1 MNGIYE
7 FKDGMWKVDENID
20 RIKHFHSHLE
30 KIENAINETLKRPT
44 EKIFDYDWS
53 IFKNYEPTISYK
65 STTDLIKPL
74 PQDFSLFEI
83 IFGDVDFQSILST
96 YSKMIIIIV
105 LLYIVVKLCKY
116 KNKEISEINNL
127 FKNVGFRN
135 SKDKYAYVKYVKKY
149 ESYNLYRIIIPKGCS
164 VIGLYKLLPAFE
176 NLFSNDV
183 DVYEVDNEYFLKV
196 FTKKL
201 KKVENYPFQVVDIKD
216 KSTLTLVVGHSLD
229 GIFKLNLSDS
239 LPHVLIGASTRAGKS
254 RLIKSICLNVMENYT
269 SEQVQ
274 MIYCDQKGGVE
285 ARAFRDCE
293 HFIKISKNV
302 GDTVKVFISLEREL
316 DRRLDLFEEKDVTNL
331 VDYNKKYEKLPF
343 IFVIVDELYP
353 FLMSK
358 NKKEIYNILADL
370 LSRSASVGI
379 HFLLS
384 SQKTTGEVIP
394 TFITENAG
402 YRIGLRTSNEQGSYN
417 VIGDKGCEDI
427 PVDAKGRGICF
438 VDEKIQFQ
446 SFYVDDD
453 TINKICKKHKRQVEI
468 EEEKFEGVI
477 NNEEINR

>member
-1 MNGIYE
+1 M
-7 FKDGMWKVDENID
+7 
-20 RIKHFHSHLE
+20 
-30 KIENAINETLKRPT
+30 KIE
-44 EKIFDYDWS
+44 
-53 IFKNYEPTISYK
+53 
-65 STTDLIKPL
+65 PL
-74 PQDFSLFEI
+74 PQDFSLLETL
-83 IFGDVDFQSILST
+83 FGDVDYQSLLST
-96 YSKMIIIIV
+96 YSKMIIVIIILY
-105 LLYIVVKLCKY
+105 LLAKIMKR
-116 KNKEISEINNL
+116 KNTVKEINSL
-127 FKNVGFRN
+127 FKDVGFRN
-135 SKDKYAYVKYVKKY
+135 SKEKYAYVKYVKKY

-176 NLFSNDV
+176 NLFLNDV

-254 RLIKSICLNVMENYT
+254 RLIKSICLNIMENYT

-302 GDTVKVFISLEREL
+302 SDTIKVFISLEREL

>member
-1 MNGIYE
+1 M
-7 FKDGMWKVDENID
+7 K
-20 RIKHFHSHLE
+20 
-30 KIENAINETLKRPT
+30 
-44 EKIFDYDWS
+44 
-53 IFKNYEPTISYK
+53 
-65 STTDLIKPL
+65 IKPL
-74 PQDFSLFEI
+74 PQDFSLLET
-83 IFGDVDFQSILST
+83 IFGDVDYESLLST
-96 YSKMIIIIV
+96 YSKMIIVIV
-105 LLYIVVKLCKY
+105 ILYLLAKICKR
-116 KNKEISEINNL
+116 KNDVKEINSIIKEIKFQNT
-127 FKNVGFRN
+127 KG
-135 SKDKYAYVKYVKKY
+135 KYAYVKYVKKY

-164 VIGLYKLLPAFE
+164 VIGLYKLLPVFE

-216 KSTLTLVVGHSLD
+216 KSTLILIVGHSLD

-254 RLIKSICLNVMENYT
+254 RLIKSMCLNVMENYT
-269 SEQVQ
+269 SEQVKI
-274 MIYCDQKGGVE
+274 IYCDQKGGVE

-293 HFIKISKNV
+293 HFVKISKNV
-302 GDTVKVFISLEREL
+302 NDTVKVFLDLECEL
-316 DRRLDLFEEKDVTNL
+316 DKRLKLFEEKDVTNL
-331 VDYNKKYEKLPF
+331 VDYNKKYDKLPF

-358 NKKEIYNILADL
+358 KKKEIYGILADL

-438 VDEKIQFQ
+438 VDEKINFQ
-446 SFYVDDD
+446 SFYVDDE
-453 TINKICKKHKRQVEI
+453 TINKICKKHKREND
-468 EEEKFEGVI
+468 ENEKI
-477 NNEEINR
+477 NE

>member
-1 MNGIYE
+1 M
-7 FKDGMWKVDENID
+7 K
-20 RIKHFHSHLE
+20 
-30 KIENAINETLKRPT
+30 
-44 EKIFDYDWS
+44 
-53 IFKNYEPTISYK
+53 
-65 STTDLIKPL
+65 IKPL
-74 PQDFSLFEI
+74 PQDFSLLET
-83 IFGDVDFQSILST
+83 IFCDVDYESLLST
-96 YSKMIIIIV
+96 YSKMIIVIIILY
-105 LLYIVVKLCKY
+105 LLAKICKR
-116 KNKEISEINNL
+116 KNDVKEINSL
-127 FKNVGFRN
+127 FKEIKFQN
-135 SKDKYAYVKYVKKY
+135 SKGKYAYVKYVKKY

-164 VIGLYKLLPAFE
+164 VIGLYKLLPVFE

-216 KSTLTLVVGHSLD
+216 KSTLTLIVGHSLD

-254 RLIKSICLNVMENYT
+254 RLIKSMCLNVMENYT
-269 SEQVQ
+269 SEQVKI
-274 MIYCDQKGGVE
+274 IYCDQKGGVE

-293 HFIKISKNV
+293 HFVKISKNV
-302 GDTVKVFISLEREL
+302 NDAVKVFLDLEYEL
-316 DRRLDLFEEKDVTNL
+316 DKRLKLFEEKDVTNL
-331 VDYNKKYEKLPF
+331 VDYNKKYDKLPF

-358 NKKEIYNILADL
+358 KKKEIYGILADL

-438 VDEKIQFQ
+438 VDEKINFQ
-446 SFYVDDD
+446 SFYVDDE
-453 TINKICKKHKRQVEI
+453 TINKICKKHKKGNDEN
-468 EEEKFEGVI
+468 EKI
-477 NNEEINR
+477 NE

>member
-1 MNGIYE
+1 M
-7 FKDGMWKVDENID
+7 K
-20 RIKHFHSHLE
+20 
-30 KIENAINETLKRPT
+30 
-44 EKIFDYDWS
+44 
-53 IFKNYEPTISYK
+53 
-65 STTDLIKPL
+65 IKPL
-74 PQDFSLFEI
+74 PQDFSLLET
-83 IFGDVDFQSILST
+83 IFGDVDYASLLST
-96 YSKMIIIIV
+96 YSKMIIVIV
-105 LLYIVVKLCKY
+105 ILFLIMKIAKCKTTVR
-116 KNKEISEINNL
+116 EINSL
-127 FKNVGFRN
+127 FKEVRFQN
-135 SKDKYAYVKYVKKY
+135 SKGKYAYVKYVKRY
-149 ESYNLYRIIIPKGCS
+149 ESYNLYRISIPKGCS

-176 NLFSNDV
+176 NLFANDV

-201 KKVENYPFQVVDIKD
+201 KKVENYPFEVVEIKD

-229 GIFKLNLSDS
+229 GVFKLNLSDS

-254 RLIKSICLNVMENYT
+254 RLIKSICLNIMENYD

-285 ARAFRDCE
+285 ARAFKDCE
-293 HFIKISKNV
+293 HFTRISKNV
-302 GDTVKVFISLEREL
+302 NDTVKVFIDLEREL
-316 DRRLDLFEEKDVTNL
+316 DDRLKLFEEKDVTNL
-331 VDYNKKYEKLPF
+331 VDYNKKYKKLPF

-358 NKKEIYNILADL
+358 NKKEIYGILADL

-379 HFLLS
+379 HFVLS

-417 VIGDKGCEDI
+417 VIGDKGCEEI

-446 SFYVDDD
+446 SFYVDDE
-453 TINKICKKHKRQVEI
+453 TINKICKKHKKQSKN
-468 EEEKFEGVI
+468 EEVQIFEGVI
-477 NNEEINR
+477 DSEEIN

>member
-1 MNGIYE
+1 M
-7 FKDGMWKVDENID
+7 K
-20 RIKHFHSHLE
+20 
-30 KIENAINETLKRPT
+30 
-44 EKIFDYDWS
+44 
-53 IFKNYEPTISYK
+53 
-65 STTDLIKPL
+65 IKPL
-74 PQDFSLFEI
+74 PQDFSLLET
-83 IFGDVDFQSILST
+83 IFCDVDYESLLST
-96 YSKMIIIIV
+96 YSKMIIVIIILY
-105 LLYIVVKLCKY
+105 LLAKICKR
-116 KNKEISEINNL
+116 KNDVKEINSL
-127 FKNVGFRN
+127 FKEIKFQN
-135 SKDKYAYVKYVKKY
+135 SKGKYAYVKYVKKY

-164 VIGLYKLLPAFE
+164 VIGLYKLLPVFE

-216 KSTLTLVVGHSLD
+216 KSTLTLIVGHSLD

-254 RLIKSICLNVMENYT
+254 RLIKSMCLNVMENYT
-269 SEQVQ
+269 SEQVKI
-274 MIYCDQKGGVE
+274 IYCDQKGGVE

-293 HFIKISKNV
+293 HFVKISKNV
-302 GDTVKVFISLEREL
+302 NDAVKVFLDLEYEL
-316 DRRLDLFEEKDVTNL
+316 DKRLKLFEEKDVTNL
-331 VDYNKKYEKLPF
+331 VDYNKKYDKLPF

-358 NKKEIYNILADL
+358 KKKEIYGILADL
-370 LSRSASVGI
+370 LSRLASVGI

-438 VDEKIQFQ
+438 VDEKINFQ
-446 SFYVDDD
+446 SFYVDDE
-453 TINKICKKHKRQVEI
+453 TINKICKKHKREND
-468 EEEKFEGVI
+468 ENEKI
-477 NNEEINR
+477 NE

>member
-1 MNGIYE
+1 M
-7 FKDGMWKVDENID
+7 K
-20 RIKHFHSHLE
+20 
-30 KIENAINETLKRPT
+30 
-44 EKIFDYDWS
+44 
-53 IFKNYEPTISYK
+53 
-65 STTDLIKPL
+65 IKPL
-74 PQDFSLFEI
+74 PQDFSLLET
-83 IFGDVDFQSILST
+83 IFGDVDYASLLST
-96 YSKMIIIIV
+96 YSKMIIVIV
-105 LLYIVVKLCKY
+105 ILFLIMKIAKCKTTVR
-116 KNKEISEINNL
+116 EINSL
-127 FKNVGFRN
+127 FKEVRFQN
-135 SKDKYAYVKYVKKY
+135 SKGKYAYVKYVKRY
-149 ESYNLYRIIIPKGCS
+149 ESYNLYRISIPKGCS

-176 NLFSNDV
+176 NLFANDV
-183 DVYEVDNEYFLKV
+183 DIYEVDNEYFLKV

-201 KKVENYPFQVVDIKD
+201 KKVENYPFEVVEIKD

-229 GIFKLNLSDS
+229 GVFKLNLSDS

-254 RLIKSICLNVMENYT
+254 RLIKSICLNIMENYD

-285 ARAFRDCE
+285 ARAFKDCE
-293 HFIKISKNV
+293 HFTRISKNV
-302 GDTVKVFISLEREL
+302 NDTVKVFIDLEREL
-316 DRRLDLFEEKDVTNL
+316 DDRLKLFEEKDVTNL
-331 VDYNKKYEKLPF
+331 VDYNKKYKKLPF

-358 NKKEIYNILADL
+358 NKKEIYGILADL

-379 HFLLS
+379 HFVLS

-417 VIGDKGCEDI
+417 VIGDKGCEEI

-446 SFYVDDD
+446 SFYVDDE
-453 TINKICKKHKRQVEI
+453 TINKICKKHKKQSKN
-468 EEEKFEGVI
+468 EEVQIFEGVI
-477 NNEEINR
+477 DSEEIN

>member
-1 MNGIYE
+1 M
-7 FKDGMWKVDENID
+7 
-20 RIKHFHSHLE
+20 
-30 KIENAINETLKRPT
+30 KIE
-44 EKIFDYDWS
+44 
-53 IFKNYEPTISYK
+53 
-65 STTDLIKPL
+65 PL
-74 PQDFSLFEI
+74 PQDFSLFETL
-83 IFGDVDFQSILST
+83 FGDVDFNSLLST
-96 YSKMIIIIV
+96 YSKMIIIIIV
-105 LLYIVVKLCKY
+105 LYLLAKIMKR
-116 KNKEISEINNL
+116 KNTVKEINSL
-127 FKNVGFRN
+127 FKDVGFRN
-135 SKDKYAYVKYVKKY
+135 SKEKYAYVKYVKKY

-176 NLFSNDV
+176 NLFLNDV

-293 HFIKISKNV
+293 HFVKISKNV
-302 GDTVKVFISLEREL
+302 GDTVKVFINLEREL
-316 DRRLDLFEEKDVTNL
+316 DERLKLFEKKDVTNL
-331 VDYNKKYEKLPF
+331 VDYNKKYKKLPF
-343 IFVIVDELYP
+343 VFVIVDELYP

-384 SQKTTGEVIP
+384 SQKTTSEVIP
-394 TFITENAG
+394 TFITENTG

-453 TINKICKKHKRQVEI
+453 TINKICKKHRRQPKIGSEEI
-468 EEEKFEGVI
+468 FEGMIECEKVDK
-477 NNEEINR
+477 

>member
-1 MNGIYE
+1 M
-7 FKDGMWKVDENID
+7 
-20 RIKHFHSHLE
+20 
-30 KIENAINETLKRPT
+30 KIE
-44 EKIFDYDWS
+44 
-53 IFKNYEPTISYK
+53 
-65 STTDLIKPL
+65 PL
-74 PQDFSLFEI
+74 PQDFSLFETL
-83 IFGDVDFQSILST
+83 FGDVDFNSLLST
-96 YSKMIIIIV
+96 YSKMIIVIIILY
-105 LLYIVVKLCKY
+105 LLTKIMKR
-116 KNKEISEINNL
+116 KNTVKEINSL
-127 FKNVGFRN
+127 FKDVGFRN
-135 SKDKYAYVKYVKKY
+135 SKEKYAYVKYVKKY

-216 KSTLTLVVGHSLD
+216 KSTLTLIVGHSLD

-254 RLIKSICLNVMENYT
+254 RLIKSMCLNVMENYT
-269 SEQVQ
+269 SEQVKI
-274 MIYCDQKGGVE
+274 IYCDQKGGVE

-293 HFIKISKNV
+293 HFVKISKNV
-302 GDTVKVFISLEREL
+302 NDTVKVFLDLEYEL
-316 DRRLDLFEEKDVTNL
+316 DKRLKLFEEKDVTNL
-331 VDYNKKYEKLPF
+331 VDYNKKYDNLPF

-358 NKKEIYNILADL
+358 KKKEIYGILADL

-438 VDEKIQFQ
+438 VDEKINFQ
-446 SFYVDDD
+446 SFYVDDE
-453 TINKICKKHKRQVEI
+453 TINKICKKHKREND
-468 EEEKFEGVI
+468 ENEKI
-477 NNEEINR
+477 NE

>member
-1 MNGIYE
+1 M
-7 FKDGMWKVDENID
+7 K
-20 RIKHFHSHLE
+20 
-30 KIENAINETLKRPT
+30 
-44 EKIFDYDWS
+44 
-53 IFKNYEPTISYK
+53 
-65 STTDLIKPL
+65 IKPL
-74 PQDFSLFEI
+74 PQDFSLLET
-83 IFGDVDFQSILST
+83 IFCDVDYESLLST
-96 YSKMIIIIV
+96 YSKMIIVIIILY
-105 LLYIVVKLCKY
+105 LLAKICKR
-116 KNKEISEINNL
+116 KNDVKEINSL
-127 FKNVGFRN
+127 FKEIKFQN
-135 SKDKYAYVKYVKKY
+135 SKGKYAYVKYVKKY

-164 VIGLYKLLPAFE
+164 VIGLYKLLPVFE

-216 KSTLTLVVGHSLD
+216 KSTLTLIVGHSLD

-254 RLIKSICLNVMENYT
+254 RLIKSMCLNVMENYT
-269 SEQVQ
+269 SEQVKI
-274 MIYCDQKGGVE
+274 IYCDQKGGVE

-293 HFIKISKNV
+293 HFVKISKNV
-302 GDTVKVFISLEREL
+302 NDTVKVFLDLECEL
-316 DRRLDLFEEKDVTNL
+316 DKRLKLFEEKDVTNL
-331 VDYNKKYEKLPF
+331 VDYNKKYDKLPF

-358 NKKEIYNILADL
+358 KKKEIYGILADL

-438 VDEKIQFQ
+438 VDEKINFQ
-446 SFYVDDD
+446 SFYVDDE
-453 TINKICKKHKRQVEI
+453 TINKICKKHKKGNDEN
-468 EEEKFEGVI
+468 EKI
-477 NNEEINR
+477 NE

>member
-1 MNGIYE
+1 M
-7 FKDGMWKVDENID
+7 
-20 RIKHFHSHLE
+20 RIE
-30 KIENAINETLKRPT
+30 
-44 EKIFDYDWS
+44 
-53 IFKNYEPTISYK
+53 
-65 STTDLIKPL
+65 PL
-74 PQDFSLFEI
+74 PEGVPLFEI
-83 IFGDVDFQSILST
+83 IFGDVDYASLLST
-96 YSKMIIIIV
+96 YSKMIIVIIILC
-105 LLYIVVKLCKY
+105 LLGKIFGR
-116 KNKEISEINNL
+116 KNDVREINEL
-127 FKNVGFRN
+127 FKEVGFKN
-135 SKDKYAYVKYVKKY
+135 HKEKYAYVKYVKKY

-164 VIGLYKLLPAFE
+164 VIGLYKLLPTFE
-176 NLFSNDV
+176 NLFSNEV

-201 KKVENYPFQVVDIKD
+201 KKVENYPFKVIDIKD
-216 KSTLTLVVGHSLD
+216 KSTLTLVIGHSLD

-254 RLIKSICLNVMENYT
+254 RLIKSICLNVMENYS

-285 ARAFRDCE
+285 ARAFRDCK
-293 HFIKISKNV
+293 HFVKISKNV
-302 GDTVKVFISLEREL
+302 NDTVKIFINLEHEL
-316 DRRLDLFEEKDVTNL
+316 DERLRLFEEKDVTNL

-438 VDEKIQFQ
+438 VDEKVQFQ

-453 TINKICKKHKRQVEI
+453 TINKICKKHKKEKIKIEREI
-468 EEEKFEGVI
+468 FEGMIDNETI
-477 NNEEINR
+477 NK

>member
-1 MNGIYE
+1 M
-7 FKDGMWKVDENID
+7 
-20 RIKHFHSHLE
+20 
-30 KIENAINETLKRPT
+30 KIE
-44 EKIFDYDWS
+44 
-53 IFKNYEPTISYK
+53 
-65 STTDLIKPL
+65 PL
-74 PQDFSLFEI
+74 PQDFSLFETL
-83 IFGDVDFQSILST
+83 FGDVDFNSLLST
-96 YSKMIIIIV
+96 YSKMIIIIIILY
-105 LLYIVVKLCKY
+105 LLAKMMKR
-116 KNKEISEINNL
+116 KNTVKEINSL
-127 FKNVGFRN
+127 FKDVGFRN
-135 SKDKYAYVKYVKKY
+135 SKEKYAYVKYVKKY

-216 KSTLTLVVGHSLD
+216 KSTLTLVIGHSLD

-293 HFIKISKNV
+293 HFVKISKNV
-302 GDTVKVFISLEREL
+302 GDTVKVFINLEREL
-316 DRRLDLFEEKDVTNL
+316 DERLKLFEKKDVTNL
-331 VDYNKKYEKLPF
+331 VDYNKKYENLPF

-358 NKKEIYNILADL
+358 NKKEIYSILADL

-453 TINKICKKHKRQVEI
+453 TINKICKKYRRQPKIESEEI
-468 EEEKFEGVI
+468 FEGMIECEKVDK
-477 NNEEINR
+477 

>member
-1 MNGIYE
+1 M
-7 FKDGMWKVDENID
+7 
-20 RIKHFHSHLE
+20 R
-30 KIENAINETLKRPT
+30 
-44 EKIFDYDWS
+44 
-53 IFKNYEPTISYK
+53 
-65 STTDLIKPL
+65 IKPL
-74 PQDFSLFEI
+74 PQDFSLLET
-83 IFGDVDFQSILST
+83 IFGDVDYASLLST
-96 YSKMIIIIV
+96 YSKMIIVIV
-105 LLYIVVKLCKY
+105 ILFLIMKIAKCKTTVR
-116 KNKEISEINNL
+116 EINSL
-127 FKNVGFRN
+127 FKEVRFQN
-135 SKDKYAYVKYVKKY
+135 SKGKYAYVKYVKRY
-149 ESYNLYRIIIPKGCS
+149 ESYNLYRISIPKGCS

-176 NLFSNDV
+176 NLFANDV

-201 KKVENYPFQVVDIKD
+201 KKVENYPFEVVEIKD

-229 GIFKLNLSDS
+229 GVFKLNLSDS

-254 RLIKSICLNVMENYT
+254 RLIKSICLNIMENYD

-285 ARAFRDCE
+285 ARAFKDCE
-293 HFIKISKNV
+293 HFTRISKNV
-302 GDTVKVFISLEREL
+302 NDTVKIFIDLEREL
-316 DRRLDLFEEKDVTNL
+316 DDRLKLFEEKDVTNL
-331 VDYNKKYEKLPF
+331 VDYNKKYKKLPF

-358 NKKEIYNILADL
+358 NKKEIYGILADL

-379 HFLLS
+379 HFVLS

-446 SFYVDDD
+446 SFYVDDE
-453 TINKICKKHKRQVEI
+453 TINKICKKHKKQSKN
-468 EEEKFEGVI
+468 EEVQIFEGVI
-477 NNEEINR
+477 DSEEIN

>member
-1 MNGIYE
+1 M
-7 FKDGMWKVDENID
+7 K
-20 RIKHFHSHLE
+20 
-30 KIENAINETLKRPT
+30 
-44 EKIFDYDWS
+44 
-53 IFKNYEPTISYK
+53 
-65 STTDLIKPL
+65 IKPL
-74 PQDFSLFEI
+74 PQDFSLLET
-83 IFGDVDFQSILST
+83 IFDDVDYESLLST
-96 YSKMIIIIV
+96 YSKMIIVIIILY
-105 LLYIVVKLCKY
+105 LLAKICKR
-116 KNKEISEINNL
+116 KNDVKEINSL
-127 FKNVGFRN
+127 FKEIKFQN
-135 SKDKYAYVKYVKKY
+135 SKGKYAYVKYVKKY

-164 VIGLYKLLPAFE
+164 VIGLYKLLPVFE

-216 KSTLTLVVGHSLD
+216 KSTLTLIVGHSLD

-254 RLIKSICLNVMENYT
+254 RLIKSMCLNVMENYT
-269 SEQVQ
+269 SEQVKI
-274 MIYCDQKGGVE
+274 IYCDQKGGVE

-293 HFIKISKNV
+293 HFVKISKNV
-302 GDTVKVFISLEREL
+302 NDTVKVFLDLECEL
-316 DRRLDLFEEKDVTNL
+316 DKRLKLFEEKDVTNL
-331 VDYNKKYEKLPF
+331 VDYNKKYDKLPF

-358 NKKEIYNILADL
+358 KKKEIYGILADL

-394 TFITENAG
+394 TFITENTG

-438 VDEKIQFQ
+438 VDEKINFQ
-446 SFYVDDD
+446 SFYVDDE
-453 TINKICKKHKRQVEI
+453 TINKICKKHKKGNDEN
-468 EEEKFEGVI
+468 EKI
-477 NNEEINR
+477 NE

>member
-1 MNGIYE
+1 M
-7 FKDGMWKVDENID
+7 
-20 RIKHFHSHLE
+20 
-30 KIENAINETLKRPT
+30 KIE
-44 EKIFDYDWS
+44 
-53 IFKNYEPTISYK
+53 
-65 STTDLIKPL
+65 PL
-74 PQDFSLFEI
+74 PQDFSLLETL
-83 IFGDVDFQSILST
+83 FGDVDYQSLLST
-96 YSKMIIIIV
+96 YSKMIIVIIV
-105 LLYIVVKLCKY
+105 LYLIAKLMKR
-116 KNKEISEINNL
+116 KNTVKEINSL
-127 FKNVGFRN
+127 FKDVGFRN
-135 SKDKYAYVKYVKKY
+135 SKEKYAYVKYVKKY

-254 RLIKSICLNVMENYT
+254 RLIKSMCLNVMENYT
-269 SEQVQ
+269 SEQVKI
-274 MIYCDQKGGVE
+274 IYCDQKGGVE

-293 HFIKISKNV
+293 HFVKISKNV
-302 GDTVKVFISLEREL
+302 NDTVKVFINLEGEL
-316 DRRLDLFEEKDVTNL
+316 DERLKLFV
-331 VDYNKKYEKLPF
+331 
-343 IFVIVDELYP
+343 FVIVDELYP

-370 LSRSASVGI
+370 LSRSASTGI

-384 SQKTTGEVIP
+384 SQKTTSEIIP
-394 TFITENAG
+394 TTVTENVG

-453 TINKICKKHKRQVEI
+453 TINRICKKHKRQPK
-468 EEEKFEGVI
+468 EEKEKIFEGMIDYEKVDK
-477 NNEEINR
+477 

>member
-1 MNGIYE
+1 M
-7 FKDGMWKVDENID
+7 
-20 RIKHFHSHLE
+20 
-30 KIENAINETLKRPT
+30 KIE
-44 EKIFDYDWS
+44 
-53 IFKNYEPTISYK
+53 
-65 STTDLIKPL
+65 PL
-74 PQDFSLFEI
+74 PQDFSLFETL
-83 IFGDVDFQSILST
+83 FGDVDFNSLLST
-96 YSKMIIIIV
+96 YSKMIIVIIILY
-105 LLYIVVKLCKY
+105 LLAKIMKR
-116 KNKEISEINNL
+116 KNTVKEINSL
-127 FKNVGFRN
+127 FKDVGFRN
-135 SKDKYAYVKYVKKY
+135 SKEKYAYVKYVKKY

-216 KSTLTLVVGHSLD
+216 KSTLTLVIGHSLD

-293 HFIKISKNV
+293 HFVKISKNV
-302 GDTVKVFISLEREL
+302 GDTVKVFINLEREL
-316 DRRLDLFEEKDVTNL
+316 DERLKLFEKKDVTNL
-331 VDYNKKYEKLPF
+331 VDYNKKYKKLPF
-343 IFVIVDELYP
+343 VFVIVDELYP

-384 SQKTTGEVIP
+384 SQKTTSEVIP
-394 TFITENAG
+394 TFITENTG

-453 TINKICKKHKRQVEI
+453 TINKICKKHRRQPKIGSEEI
-468 EEEKFEGVI
+468 FEGMIECEKVDK
-477 NNEEINR
+477 

>member
-1 MNGIYE
+1 M
-7 FKDGMWKVDENID
+7 K
-20 RIKHFHSHLE
+20 
-30 KIENAINETLKRPT
+30 
-44 EKIFDYDWS
+44 
-53 IFKNYEPTISYK
+53 
-65 STTDLIKPL
+65 IKPL
-74 PQDFSLFEI
+74 PQDFSLLET
-83 IFGDVDFQSILST
+83 IFGDVDYASLLST
-96 YSKMIIIIV
+96 YSKMIIVIV
-105 LLYIVVKLCKY
+105 ILFLIMKIAKCKTTVR
-116 KNKEISEINNL
+116 EINSL
-127 FKNVGFRN
+127 FKEVRFQN
-135 SKDKYAYVKYVKKY
+135 SKGKYAYVKYVKRY
-149 ESYNLYRIIIPKGCS
+149 ESYNLYRISIPKGCS

-176 NLFSNDV
+176 NLFANDV

-201 KKVENYPFQVVDIKD
+201 KKVENYPFEVVEIKD
-216 KSTLTLVVGHSLD
+216 KSTLTLVIGHSLD
-229 GIFKLNLSDS
+229 GVFKLNLSDS

-254 RLIKSICLNVMENYT
+254 RLIKSICLNIMENYD

-285 ARAFRDCE
+285 ARAFKDCE
-293 HFIKISKNV
+293 HFTRISKNV
-302 GDTVKVFISLEREL
+302 NDTVKVFIDLEREL
-316 DRRLDLFEEKDVTNL
+316 DDRLKLFEEKDVTNL
-331 VDYNKKYEKLPF
+331 VDYNKKYKKLPF

-358 NKKEIYNILADL
+358 NKKEIYGILADL

-379 HFLLS
+379 HFVLS

-427 PVDAKGRGICF
+427 SVDAKGRGICF

-446 SFYVDDD
+446 SFYVDDE
-453 TINKICKKHKRQVEI
+453 TINKICKKHKKQSKN
-468 EEEKFEGVI
+468 EEVQIFEGVI
-477 NNEEINR
+477 DSEETN

>member
-1 MNGIYE
+1 M
-7 FKDGMWKVDENID
+7 
-20 RIKHFHSHLE
+20 
-30 KIENAINETLKRPT
+30 KIE
-44 EKIFDYDWS
+44 
-53 IFKNYEPTISYK
+53 
-65 STTDLIKPL
+65 PL
-74 PQDFSLFEI
+74 PQDFSLLEI
-83 IFGDVDFQSILST
+83 IFGDVDYSSLLST
-96 YSKMIIIIV
+96 YSKMIIVIV
-105 LLYIVVKLCKY
+105 ILYLIAKISKHKSKGVKEV
-116 KNKEISEINNL
+116 NSL
-127 FKNVGFRN
+127 FKNVGFKN

-164 VIGLYKLLPAFE
+164 VIGLYKLLPVFE

-183 DVYEVDNEYFLKV
+183 DVYERDNEYFLKV

-201 KKVENYPFQVVDIKD
+201 KKVQDYPFQVVDIKD

-285 ARAFRDCE
+285 ARAFKDCE
-293 HFIKISKNV
+293 HFTKISKNV
-302 GDTVKVFISLEREL
+302 GDTVKIFINLEREL
-316 DRRLDLFEEKDVTNL
+316 DERLKLFEEKDVTNL
-331 VDYNKKYEKLPF
+331 IDYNKKHENLPF

-384 SQKTTGEVIP
+384 SQKTTSEVIP
-394 TFITENAG
+394 TFITENTG

-417 VIGDKGCEDI
+417 VIGEKGCEDI

-453 TINKICKKHKRQVEI
+453 TINKICKKHRKTVEVQ
-468 EEEKFEGVI
+468 EEVFEGMI
-477 NNEEINR
+477 NCEEINE

>member
-20 RIKHFHSHLE
+20 RIKRFHSHLE
-30 KIENAINETLKRPT
+30 KIENAINETLKKPT

-53 IFKNYEPTISYK
+53 IFKNYEPTINYK

-83 IFGDVDFQSILST
+83 ILGDVDYQSILST

-127 FKNVGFRN
+127 FKDVGFRN
-135 SKDKYAYVKYVKKY
+135 SKEKYAYVKYVKKY

-229 GIFKLNLSDS
+229 GILRIDLTKYVNLLLVGCTGSGKSKLLSSIILNLMEYENVEIVYLDNKGGTESS
-239 LPHVLIGASTRAGKS
+239 KFSKYIETT
-254 RLIKSICLNVMENYT
+254 KSIRESIEKLFSIRKEIDERLKILRNNN
-269 SEQVQ
+269 
-274 MIYCDQKGGVE
+274 CDN
-285 ARAFRDCE
+285 
-293 HFIKISKNV
+293 II
-302 GDTVKVFISLEREL
+302 
-316 DRRLDLFEEKDVTNL
+316 
-331 VDYNKKYEKLPF
+331 DYNKKNNNKMKFKVVIIDE
-343 IFVIVDELYP
+343 IFG
-353 FLMSK
+353 FLLQK
-358 NKKEIYNILADL
+358 NKNQIYGMLAETLSICRSSGVHFIISTQRCTTDILPTIISTHMP
-370 LSRSASVGI
+370 SRI
-379 HFLLS
+379 CLKTS
-384 SQKTTGEVIP
+384 SKQESI
-394 TFITENAG
+394 
-402 YRIGLRTSNEQGSYN
+402 N
-417 VIGDKGCEDI
+417 VI
-427 PVDAKGRGICF
+427 
-438 VDEKIQFQ
+438 
-446 SFYVDDD
+446 
-453 TINKICKKHKRQVEI
+453 NK
-468 EEEKFEGVI
+468 EGM
-477 NNEEINR
+477 EEINEVGRGVLYTNGDLTPFQSMYLTSDEIIKILHKRGTKYNTNEYNNIEGTRDIFNNIIGDD

>member
-1 MNGIYE
+1 M
-7 FKDGMWKVDENID
+7 
-20 RIKHFHSHLE
+20 R
-30 KIENAINETLKRPT
+30 
-44 EKIFDYDWS
+44 
-53 IFKNYEPTISYK
+53 
-65 STTDLIKPL
+65 IKPL
-74 PQDFSLFEI
+74 PQDFSLLET
-83 IFGDVDFQSILST
+83 IFGDVDYASLLST
-96 YSKMIIIIV
+96 YSKMIIFIV
-105 LLYIVVKLCKY
+105 ILFFIMKIAKCKTTVR
-116 KNKEISEINNL
+116 EINSL
-127 FKNVGFRN
+127 FKEVRFQN
-135 SKDKYAYVKYVKKY
+135 SKGKYAYVKYVKRY
-149 ESYNLYRIIIPKGCS
+149 ESYNLYRISIPKGCS

-176 NLFSNDV
+176 NLFANDV

-201 KKVENYPFQVVDIKD
+201 KKVENYPFEVVEIKD

-229 GIFKLNLSDS
+229 GVFKLNLSDS

-254 RLIKSICLNVMENYT
+254 RLIKSICLNIMENYD

-285 ARAFRDCE
+285 ARAFKDCE
-293 HFIKISKNV
+293 HFTRISKNV
-302 GDTVKVFISLEREL
+302 NDTVKIFIDLEREL
-316 DRRLDLFEEKDVTNL
+316 DDRLKLFEEKDVTNL
-331 VDYNKKYEKLPF
+331 VDYNKKYKKLPF

-358 NKKEIYNILADL
+358 NKKEIYGILADL

-379 HFLLS
+379 HFVLS

-446 SFYVDDD
+446 SFYVDDE
-453 TINKICKKHKRQVEI
+453 TINKICKKHKKQSKN
-468 EEEKFEGVI
+468 EEVQIFEGVI
-477 NNEEINR
+477 DSEEIN

>member
-1 MNGIYE
+1 M
-7 FKDGMWKVDENID
+7 
-20 RIKHFHSHLE
+20 
-30 KIENAINETLKRPT
+30 KIE
-44 EKIFDYDWS
+44 
-53 IFKNYEPTISYK
+53 
-65 STTDLIKPL
+65 PL
-74 PQDFSLFEI
+74 PQDFSLLETLFD
-83 IFGDVDFQSILST
+83 DVDYQSLLST
-96 YSKMIIIIV
+96 YSKMIIVIIV
-105 LLYIVVKLCKY
+105 LYLIAKLMKR
-116 KNKEISEINNL
+116 KNTVKEINSL
-127 FKNVGFRN
+127 FKDVGFRN
-135 SKDKYAYVKYVKKY
+135 SKEKYAYVKYVKKY

-183 DVYEVDNEYFLKV
+183 DVYEIDNEYFLKV

-216 KSTLTLVVGHSLD
+216 KSTLTLIVGHSLD

-254 RLIKSICLNVMENYT
+254 RLIKSMCLNVMENYT
-269 SEQVQ
+269 SEQVKI
-274 MIYCDQKGGVE
+274 IYCDQKGGVE

-293 HFIKISKNV
+293 HFVKISKNV
-302 GDTVKVFISLEREL
+302 NDTVKVFLDLECEL
-316 DRRLDLFEEKDVTNL
+316 DKRLKLFEEKDVTNL
-331 VDYNKKYEKLPF
+331 VDYNKKYDKLPF

-358 NKKEIYNILADL
+358 KKKEVYGILADL

-438 VDEKIQFQ
+438 VDEKINFQ
-446 SFYVDDD
+446 SFYVDDE
-453 TINKICKKHKRQVEI
+453 TINKICKKHKREND
-468 EEEKFEGVI
+468 ENEKI
-477 NNEEINR
+477 NE

>member
-1 MNGIYE
+1 M
-7 FKDGMWKVDENID
+7 
-20 RIKHFHSHLE
+20 
-30 KIENAINETLKRPT
+30 KIE
-44 EKIFDYDWS
+44 
-53 IFKNYEPTISYK
+53 
-65 STTDLIKPL
+65 PL
-74 PQDFSLFEI
+74 PQDFSLFETL
-83 IFGDVDFQSILST
+83 FGDVDFNSLLST
-96 YSKMIIIIV
+96 YSKMIIVIIILY
-105 LLYIVVKLCKY
+105 LLAKIMKR
-116 KNKEISEINNL
+116 KNTVKEINSL
-127 FKNVGFRN
+127 FKDVGFRN
-135 SKDKYAYVKYVKKY
+135 SKEKYAYVKYVKKY

-254 RLIKSICLNVMENYT
+254 RLIKSICLNIMENYT

-302 GDTVKVFISLEREL
+302 SDTIKVFISLEREL

-468 EEEKFEGVI
+468 EEEKFEGMI

>member
-1 MNGIYE
+1 M
-7 FKDGMWKVDENID
+7 K
-20 RIKHFHSHLE
+20 
-30 KIENAINETLKRPT
+30 
-44 EKIFDYDWS
+44 
-53 IFKNYEPTISYK
+53 
-65 STTDLIKPL
+65 IKPL
-74 PQDFSLFEI
+74 PQDFSLLET
-83 IFGDVDFQSILST
+83 IFGDVDYASLLST
-96 YSKMIIIIV
+96 YSKMIIVIII
-105 LLYIVVKLCKY
+105 LFLIMKIAKCKTTVR
-116 KNKEISEINNL
+116 EINSL
-127 FKNVGFRN
+127 FKEVRFQN
-135 SKDKYAYVKYVKKY
+135 SKGKYAYVKYVKRY
-149 ESYNLYRIIIPKGCS
+149 ESYNLYRISIPKGCS

-176 NLFSNDV
+176 NLFANDV

-201 KKVENYPFQVVDIKD
+201 KKVENYPFEVVEIKD

-229 GIFKLNLSDS
+229 GVFKLNLSDS

-254 RLIKSICLNVMENYT
+254 RLIKSICLNIMENYD

-285 ARAFRDCE
+285 ARAFKDCE
-293 HFIKISKNV
+293 HFTRISKNV
-302 GDTVKVFISLEREL
+302 NDTVKVFIDLEREL
-316 DRRLDLFEEKDVTNL
+316 DDRLKLFEEKDVTNL
-331 VDYNKKYEKLPF
+331 VDYNKKYKKLPF

-358 NKKEIYNILADL
+358 NKKEIYGILADL

-379 HFLLS
+379 HFVLS

-417 VIGDKGCEDI
+417 VIGDKGCEEI

-446 SFYVDDD
+446 SFYVDDE
-453 TINKICKKHKRQVEI
+453 TINKICKKHKKQSKN
-468 EEEKFEGVI
+468 EEVQIFEGVI
-477 NNEEINR
+477 DSEEIN

>member
-1 MNGIYE
+1 M
-7 FKDGMWKVDENID
+7 K
-20 RIKHFHSHLE
+20 
-30 KIENAINETLKRPT
+30 
-44 EKIFDYDWS
+44 
-53 IFKNYEPTISYK
+53 
-65 STTDLIKPL
+65 IKPL
-74 PQDFSLFEI
+74 PQDFSLLET
-83 IFGDVDFQSILST
+83 IFGDVDYESLLST
-96 YSKMIIIIV
+96 YSKMIIVIIILY
-105 LLYIVVKLCKY
+105 LLAKICKR
-116 KNKEISEINNL
+116 KNDVKEINSL
-127 FKNVGFRN
+127 FKEIKFQN
-135 SKDKYAYVKYVKKY
+135 SKGKYAYVKYVKKY

-164 VIGLYKLLPAFE
+164 VIGLYKLLPVFE

-201 KKVENYPFQVVDIKD
+201 KKVESYPFQVVDIKD

-254 RLIKSICLNVMENYT
+254 RLIKSICLNVMENYA

-302 GDTVKVFISLEREL
+302 SDTVKVFISLEREL

-438 VDEKIQFQ
+438 VDEKINFQ
-446 SFYVDDD
+446 SFYVDDE
-453 TINKICKKHKRQVEI
+453 TINKICKKHKKGNDEN
-468 EEEKFEGVI
+468 EKI
-477 NNEEINR
+477 NE

>member
-1 MNGIYE
+1 M
-7 FKDGMWKVDENID
+7 
-20 RIKHFHSHLE
+20 
-30 KIENAINETLKRPT
+30 KIE
-44 EKIFDYDWS
+44 
-53 IFKNYEPTISYK
+53 
-65 STTDLIKPL
+65 PL
-74 PQDFSLFEI
+74 PQDFSLLETL
-83 IFGDVDFQSILST
+83 FGDVDYQSLLST
-96 YSKMIIIIV
+96 YSKMIIVIIILY
-105 LLYIVVKLCKY
+105 LLAKIMKR
-116 KNKEISEINNL
+116 KNTVKEINSL
-127 FKNVGFRN
+127 FKDVGFRN
-135 SKDKYAYVKYVKKY
+135 SKEKYAYVKYVKKY

-216 KSTLTLVVGHSLD
+216 KSTLTLVIGHSLD

-293 HFIKISKNV
+293 HFVKISKNV
-302 GDTVKVFISLEREL
+302 GDTVKVFINLEREL
-316 DRRLDLFEEKDVTNL
+316 DERLKLFEKKDVTNL
-331 VDYNKKYEKLPF
+331 VDYNKKYKKLPF
-343 IFVIVDELYP
+343 VFVIVDELYP

-384 SQKTTGEVIP
+384 SQKTTSEVIP
-394 TFITENAG
+394 TFITENTG

>member
-1 MNGIYE
+1 M
-7 FKDGMWKVDENID
+7 
-20 RIKHFHSHLE
+20 
-30 KIENAINETLKRPT
+30 KIE
-44 EKIFDYDWS
+44 
-53 IFKNYEPTISYK
+53 
-65 STTDLIKPL
+65 PL
-74 PQDFSLFEI
+74 PQDFSLFETL
-83 IFGDVDFQSILST
+83 FGDVDFNSLLST
-96 YSKMIIIIV
+96 YSKTIIV
-105 LLYIVVKLCKY
+105 IILLYLLAKIMKR
-116 KNKEISEINNL
+116 KNTVKEINSL
-127 FKNVGFRN
+127 FKDVGFRN
-135 SKDKYAYVKYVKKY
+135 SKEKYAYVKYVKKY

-302 GDTVKVFISLEREL
+302 SDTVKVFISLEREL

>member
-1 MNGIYE
+1 M
-7 FKDGMWKVDENID
+7 K
-20 RIKHFHSHLE
+20 
-30 KIENAINETLKRPT
+30 
-44 EKIFDYDWS
+44 
-53 IFKNYEPTISYK
+53 
-65 STTDLIKPL
+65 IKPL
-74 PQDFSLFEI
+74 PQDFSLLET
-83 IFGDVDFQSILST
+83 IFGDVDYASLLST
-96 YSKMIIIIV
+96 YSKMIIVIV
-105 LLYIVVKLCKY
+105 ILFLIMKIAKCKTTVR
-116 KNKEISEINNL
+116 EINSL
-127 FKNVGFRN
+127 FKEVRFQN
-135 SKDKYAYVKYVKKY
+135 SKGKYAYVKYVKRY
-149 ESYNLYRIIIPKGCS
+149 ESYNLYRISIPKGCS

-176 NLFSNDV
+176 NLFANDV

-201 KKVENYPFQVVDIKD
+201 KKVENYPFEVVEIKD

-254 RLIKSICLNVMENYT
+254 RLIKSICLNIMENYD

-285 ARAFRDCE
+285 ARAFKDCE
-293 HFIKISKNV
+293 HFTRISKNV
-302 GDTVKVFISLEREL
+302 NDTVKVFIDLEREL
-316 DRRLDLFEEKDVTNL
+316 DDRLKLFEEKDVTNL
-331 VDYNKKYEKLPF
+331 VDYNKKYKKLPF

-353 FLMSK
+353 FLMSN
-358 NKKEIYNILADL
+358 NKKEIYGILADL

-379 HFLLS
+379 HFVLS

-417 VIGDKGCEDI
+417 VIGDKGCEEI

-446 SFYVDDD
+446 SFYVDDE
-453 TINKICKKHKRQVEI
+453 TINKICKKHKKQSKN
-468 EEEKFEGVI
+468 EEVQIFEGVI
-477 NNEEINR
+477 DSEEIN